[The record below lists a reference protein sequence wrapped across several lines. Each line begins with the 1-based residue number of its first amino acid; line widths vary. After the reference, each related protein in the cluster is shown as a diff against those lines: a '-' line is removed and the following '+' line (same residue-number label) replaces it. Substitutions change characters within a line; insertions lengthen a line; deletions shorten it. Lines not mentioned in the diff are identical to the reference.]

1 MRSLISRKGI
11 KCICLRHMSSFNRKK
26 SKRAF
31 LMLVTKIQR
40 PKIFK
45 LKKKIKKKNDLL
57 KKKQKTAAS
66 RDEIMIPARAFS
78 MNQSG
83 VQAIHIEGRG
93 HIPVSVA
100 CFNCML

>member
-1 MRSLISRKGI
+1 
-11 KCICLRHMSSFNRKK
+11 
-26 SKRAF
+26 
-31 LMLVTKIQR
+31 MLVTKIQR

-45 LKKKIKKKNDLL
+45 LKKKMITKT
-57 KKKQKTAAS
+57 KKKQQQKTPVS
-66 RDEIMIPARAFS
+66 RDEIIISARVFS

-93 HIPVSVA
+93 RIPVSVA